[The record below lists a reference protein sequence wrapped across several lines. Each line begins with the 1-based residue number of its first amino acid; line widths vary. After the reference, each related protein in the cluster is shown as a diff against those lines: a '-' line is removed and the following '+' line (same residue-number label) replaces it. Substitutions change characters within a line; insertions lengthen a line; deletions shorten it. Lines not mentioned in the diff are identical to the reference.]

1 MDASLSSHRGPLWG
15 FGGKAAQKVWAID
28 VHEGKNEKAL

>member
-1 MDASLSSHRGPLWG
+1 MAASLSSHREPLWG
-15 FGGKAAQKVWAID
+15 FGGKAAQVAWAID